1 MKFRLLSILL
11 FIAPFISFSQS
22 YYDNTFDFGH
32 YDHPEAMV
40 TDNVG
45 NIIVCGWSES
55 DNFEDPRAF
64 ALKVDLDGQEV
75 WRFVIEETS
84 KLHSLCIL
92 ESGEIAFAGSIGD
105 NSFIRLV
112 DAEMG
117 NEIWSYADNESDGY
131 WFGTVTELTGGV
143 KKHLNAV
150 KTTEG
155 FYAPIVYV
163 FDSGNGDILEQYLYH
178 HDFYNP
184 IEHSYKQAYNYMWF
198 AAKEV
203 LVATDYYGEFPVIW
217 TFSASYIAGIDRYSP
232 DAFCVVRIWNDS
244 NLTIALLTWDFISG
258 GVYGNSIDLY
268 HENAEALG
276 SGVLGFEKILVTGNI
291 DDDLALWLIGND
303 LNLLDEI
310 TYPNTNSRTGIDV
323 VGLPTNDLVIMG
335 NESINDGSASDV
347 FLMKRDA
354 NGGVVSTPELTTDS
368 DIQVFP
374 NPATNRIFI
383 KNANNLDVEVDI
395 MNSLGQIVKKIS
407 KTNQYLSIEDL
418 QAGYYVAIVKSDGV
432 ITGQKKLIIQ

>member
-1 MKFRLLSILL
+1 MKFKLLSLL
-11 FIAPFISFSQS
+11 LIITPYISFSQS
-22 YYDNTFDFGH
+22 YYENTFNFGH
-32 YDHPEAMV
+32 YDHPEGMV

-75 WRFVIEETS
+75 WRIAIEDTS
-84 KLHSLCIL
+84 KFYALCIL
-92 ESGEIAFAGSIGD
+92 ESGNIALAGSMD
-105 NSFIRLV
+105 NNCYIRVV
-112 DAEMG
+112 DSEMG
-117 NEIWSYADNESDGY
+117 NEVWSYADNESDGY
-131 WFGTVTELTGGV
+131 WFGTATELTGGV
-143 KKHLNAV
+143 RKHLNAV

-163 FDSGNGDILEQYLYH
+163 FWSRNGDILEQYLYNY
-178 HDFYNP
+178 DFYNP
-184 IEHSYKQAYNYMWF
+184 IEHSYKQAYDYMWF

-203 LVATDYYGEFPVIW
+203 LVAIDYYGFGGIW

-232 DAFCVVRIWNDS
+232 DAFCVVRIWNNY
-244 NLTIALLTWDFISG
+244 NLTFALLTWDFISG
-258 GVYGNSIDLY
+258 GVLGNFIDLY
-268 HENAEALG
+268 HEDAEALG
-276 SGVLGFEKILVTGNI
+276 SGVLGFEKILVTGTI
-291 DDDLALWLIGND
+291 DDDLALWLISND

-310 TYPNTNSRTGIDV
+310 TYPNTNARTGIDV

-335 NESINDGSASDV
+335 NESIDEGNASDV

-383 KNANNLDVEVDI
+383 KNANNLDVEVDL
-395 MNSLGQIVKKIS
+395 MNSLGQIVKKIYN
-407 KTNQYLSIEDL
+407 TNQYQSIEGL
-418 QAGYYVAIVKSDGV
+418 QAGYYIAIVKIDGI
-432 ITGQKKLIIQ
+432 ITGHKKLIIQ